1 MSKEGPRGIEEST
14 PQPPNDGDK
23 AVTHSRDETFQFG
36 FDLASGL
43 KRKTVIALIGP
54 LGAGKTTLAQ
64 GLGAGLGITEPI
76 TSPAFNYLLE
86 YAGRLP
92 FYHADLYRIETADQ
106 FLALGF
112 DEYFDREGV
121 FVIEWAERI
130 ADILPPETIQIYL
143 HPLDDEDAREIVVCK
158 GVLRAD
164 D

>member
-1 MSKEGPRGIEEST
+1 M
-14 PQPPNDGDK
+14 
-23 AVTHSRDETFQFG
+23 
-36 FDLASGL
+36 ASGL
-43 KRKTVIALIGP
+43 KHRAVIAFIGP

-64 GLGAGLGITEPI
+64 GLGAGLGIEEPI

-86 YAGRLP
+86 YSGRMP
-92 FYHADLYRIETADQ
+92 FYHADLYRIENASQ

-121 FVIEWAERI
+121 FAIEWAERI

-143 HPLDDEDAREIVVCK
+143 CPLGDEDAREIIVCK
-158 GVLRAD
+158 GAPRTD

>member
-1 MSKEGPRGIEEST
+1 MKIIDTRKI
-14 PQPPNDGDK
+14 
-23 AVTHSRDETFQFG
+23 VTHSRDETYQFG
-36 FDLASGL
+36 FDLARSL
-43 KRKTVIALIGP
+43 KSKAIIALIGP

-86 YAGRLP
+86 YSGRMP
-92 FYHADLYRIETADQ
+92 FYHADLYRIENANQ

-130 ADILPPETIQIYL
+130 ADILPPETIRIYL
-143 HPLDDEDAREIVVCK
+143 NPVDDEDAREIIVSK
-158 GVLRAD
+158 GAPRID

>member
-1 MSKEGPRGIEEST
+1 MNMADSKKIMT
-14 PQPPNDGDK
+14 Y
-23 AVTHSRDETFQFG
+23 SRDETFQFG

-43 KRKTVIALIGP
+43 KSRAIIALIGP

-64 GLGAGLGITEPI
+64 GLGAGLGIEEPI

-86 YAGRLP
+86 YSGRMP
-92 FYHADLYRIETADQ
+92 FYHADLYRIENASQ

-143 HPLDDEDAREIVVCK
+143 CPLRDEDAREIIVCK
-158 GVLRAD
+158 GAPRID